1 MKSTPKQSALNKT
14 IMQINALEIESL
26 LTATSIFLMGW
37 ATSFVLQY
45 IAIQVS
51 PKLGLLDHP
60 EERKVHNKAIPR
72 SGGLAIWLSLTL
84 TLLGYIFFFPDLAQG
99 LRTLL
104 FPALAILAL
113 SILGLVDDVKP
124 LPWWPRLLVHFGCAA
139 LVVIAVEPEK
149 NLVLVALAVF
159 IIALITN
166 AFNLID
172 NMDQQ
177 AGGVGLIL
185 TIGLIAL
192 GLGLMQNIPAEFT
205 LTGVVLP
212 CLAGALIGFLWWN
225 QSPARIFLGDA
236 GSIPLGFLL
245 AWIAV
250 HLVSIIAEEAP
261 WRWLAFPALFLIPLY
276 DLISVV
282 SIRISQGKSP
292 FKPDKQH
299 LSHRLEARGF
309 SRKRAV
315 TIILLLQYAGTI
327 IGLGILV
334 VQNPL
339 IALGLFLWIG
349 LSVLALAITE
359 FRSRPV

>member
-1 MKSTPKQSALNKT
+1 
-14 IMQINALEIESL
+14 MQINVPEIETL
-26 LTATSIFLMGW
+26 LITTSIFLIGW
-37 ATSFVLQY
+37 ASSFVMQFV
-45 IAIQVS
+45 AIRIS

-60 EERKVHNKAIPR
+60 EERKVHSKAIPR
-72 SGGLAIWLSLTL
+72 SGGLAIWLSITL
-84 TLLGYIFFFPDLAQG
+84 TILGFVFFFPDWAQG
-99 LRTLL
+99 FKNLL
-104 FPALAILAL
+104 FPAVAILAL
-113 SILGLVDDVKP
+113 VILGLIDAVKP
-124 LPWWPRLLVHFGCAA
+124 LPWWPRFLVHCGCATM
-139 LVVIAVEPEK
+139 VVVAVEPEK
-149 NLVLVALAVF
+149 N
-159 IIALITN
+159 IALIALAIFVIALIAN

-185 TIGLIAL
+185 VVGLIAL
-192 GLGLMQNIPAEFT
+192 NLRLNITDDFA
-205 LTGVVLP
+205 LISILLP
-212 CLAGALIGFLWWN
+212 CLAGSLIGFLWWN
-225 QSPARIFLGDA
+225 RSPARIFLGDA

-245 AWIAV
+245 AWVVV
-250 HLVSIIAEEAP
+250 HLVSTIAEEHP

-327 IGLGILV
+327 IGLGILMV
-334 VQNPL
+334 HDPL
-339 IALGLFLWIG
+339 IALGLFIWIG

-359 FRSRPV
+359 LRSRPV

>member
-1 MKSTPKQSALNKT
+1 
-14 IMQINALEIESL
+14 MQINAPEIETL
-26 LTATSIFLMGW
+26 LITTSIFLIGW
-37 ATSFVLQY
+37 ASSFVMQFV
-45 IAIQVS
+45 AIRVS

-60 EERKVHNKAIPR
+60 EERKVHSKAIPR
-72 SGGLAIWLSLTL
+72 SGGLAIWLSITL
-84 TLLGYIFFFPDLAQG
+84 TILGFVFFFPDWAQG
-99 LRTLL
+99 FKNLL
-104 FPALAILAL
+104 FPAIAILAL
-113 SILGLVDDVKP
+113 VILGLIDDVKP
-124 LPWWPRLLVHFGCAA
+124 LPWWPRLLVHFGCATM
-139 LVVIAVEPEK
+139 VVVAVEPEK
-149 NLVLVALAVF
+149 N
-159 IIALITN
+159 IALIALAIFVIALIAN

-185 TIGLIAL
+185 VVGLIAL
-192 GLGLMQNIPAEFT
+192 NLRLNITDDFA
-205 LTGVVLP
+205 LISILLP
-212 CLAGALIGFLWWN
+212 CLAGSLIGFLWWN
-225 QSPARIFLGDA
+225 RSPARIFLGDA

-245 AWIAV
+245 AWVVV
-250 HLVSIIAEEAP
+250 HLVSTIAEEHP

-327 IGLGILV
+327 IGLGILMV
-334 VQNPL
+334 HDPL
-339 IALGLFLWIG
+339 IALGLFIWIG

-359 FRSRPV
+359 LRSRPV

>member
-1 MKSTPKQSALNKT
+1 
-14 IMQINALEIESL
+14 MQINAPEIETL
-26 LTATSIFLMGW
+26 LITTSIFLIGW
-37 ATSFVLQY
+37 ASSFVMQFV
-45 IAIQVS
+45 AIRVS

-60 EERKVHNKAIPR
+60 EERKVHSKAIPR
-72 SGGLAIWLSLTL
+72 SGGLAIWLSITL
-84 TLLGYIFFFPDLAQG
+84 TILGFVFFFPDWAQG
-99 LRTLL
+99 FKNLL
-104 FPALAILAL
+104 FPAVAILAL
-113 SILGLVDDVKP
+113 VILGLIDDVKP
-124 LPWWPRLLVHFGCAA
+124 LPWWPRLLVHFGCATM
-139 LVVIAVEPEK
+139 VVVAVEPEK
-149 NLVLVALAVF
+149 NLALIALAIFV
-159 IIALITN
+159 IALIAN

-185 TIGLIAL
+185 VVGLIAL
-192 GLGLMQNIPAEFT
+192 NLRLNITDDFA
-205 LTGVVLP
+205 LISILLP
-212 CLAGALIGFLWWN
+212 CLAGSLIGFLWWN
-225 QSPARIFLGDA
+225 RSPARIFLGDA

-245 AWIAV
+245 AWVVV
-250 HLVSIIAEEAP
+250 HLVSTIAEEYP

-327 IGLGILV
+327 IGLGILMV
-334 VQNPL
+334 HDPL
-339 IALGLFLWIG
+339 IALGLFIWIG

-359 FRSRPV
+359 LRSRPV

>member
-1 MKSTPKQSALNKT
+1 
-14 IMQINALEIESL
+14 MQINAPEIETL
-26 LTATSIFLMGW
+26 LITTSIFLIGW
-37 ATSFVLQY
+37 ASSFVMQFV
-45 IAIQVS
+45 AIRVS

-60 EERKVHNKAIPR
+60 EERKVHSKAIPR
-72 SGGLAIWLSLTL
+72 SGGLAIWLSITL
-84 TLLGYIFFFPDLAQG
+84 TILGFVFFFPDWAQG
-99 LRTLL
+99 FKNLL
-104 FPALAILAL
+104 FPAIAILAL
-113 SILGLVDDVKP
+113 VILGLIDDVKP
-124 LPWWPRLLVHFGCAA
+124 LPWWPRLLVHFGCATM
-139 LVVIAVEPEK
+139 VVFAVEPEK
-149 NLVLVALAVF
+149 N
-159 IIALITN
+159 IALIALAIFVIALIAN

-185 TIGLIAL
+185 VVGLIAL
-192 GLGLMQNIPAEFT
+192 NLRLNITDDFA
-205 LTGVVLP
+205 LISILLP
-212 CLAGALIGFLWWN
+212 CLAGSLIGFLWWN
-225 QSPARIFLGDA
+225 RSPARIFLGDA

-245 AWIAV
+245 AWVVV
-250 HLVSIIAEEAP
+250 HLVSTIAEEHR

-327 IGLGILV
+327 IGLGILMV
-334 VQNPL
+334 HDPL
-339 IALGLFLWIG
+339 IALGLFIWIG

-359 FRSRPV
+359 LRSRPV

>member
-1 MKSTPKQSALNKT
+1 
-14 IMQINALEIESL
+14 MQINAPEIETL
-26 LTATSIFLMGW
+26 LITTSIFLIGW
-37 ATSFVLQY
+37 ASSFVMQFV
-45 IAIQVS
+45 AIRVS

-60 EERKVHNKAIPR
+60 EERKVHSKAIPR
-72 SGGLAIWLSLTL
+72 SGGLAIWLSITL
-84 TLLGYIFFFPDLAQG
+84 TILGFVFFFPDWAQG
-99 LRTLL
+99 FKNLL
-104 FPALAILAL
+104 FPAVAILAL
-113 SILGLVDDVKP
+113 VILGLIDDVKP
-124 LPWWPRLLVHFGCAA
+124 LPWWPRLLVHFGCATM
-139 LVVIAVEPEK
+139 VVVAVEPEK
-149 NLVLVALAVF
+149 N
-159 IIALITN
+159 IALIALAIFVIALIAN

-185 TIGLIAL
+185 VVGLIAL
-192 GLGLMQNIPAEFT
+192 NLRLNITDDFA
-205 LTGVVLP
+205 LISILLP
-212 CLAGALIGFLWWN
+212 CLAGSLIGFLWWN
-225 QSPARIFLGDA
+225 RSPARIFLGDA

-245 AWIAV
+245 AWV
-250 HLVSIIAEEAP
+250 VFHLVSTIAEEYP

-327 IGLGILV
+327 IGLGILMV
-334 VQNPL
+334 HDPL
-339 IALGLFLWIG
+339 IALGLFIWIG

-359 FRSRPV
+359 LRSRPV

>member
-1 MKSTPKQSALNKT
+1 
-14 IMQINALEIESL
+14 MQINAPEIETL
-26 LTATSIFLMGW
+26 LITTSIFLIGW
-37 ATSFVLQY
+37 ASSFVMQFV
-45 IAIQVS
+45 AIRVS

-60 EERKVHNKAIPR
+60 EERKVHSKAIPR
-72 SGGLAIWLSLTL
+72 SGGLAIWLSITL
-84 TLLGYIFFFPDLAQG
+84 TILGFVFFFPDWAQG
-99 LRTLL
+99 FKNLL
-104 FPALAILAL
+104 FPAIAILAL
-113 SILGLVDDVKP
+113 VILGLIDDVKP
-124 LPWWPRLLVHFGCAA
+124 LPWWPRLLVHFGCATM
-139 LVVIAVEPEK
+139 VVFAVEPEK
-149 NLVLVALAVF
+149 N
-159 IIALITN
+159 IALIALAIFVIALIAN

-185 TIGLIAL
+185 VVGLIAL
-192 GLGLMQNIPAEFT
+192 NLRLNITDDFA
-205 LTGVVLP
+205 LISILLP
-212 CLAGALIGFLWWN
+212 CLAGSLIGFLWWN
-225 QSPARIFLGDA
+225 RSPARIFLGDA

-245 AWIAV
+245 AWVVV
-250 HLVSIIAEEAP
+250 HLVSTIAEEHP
-261 WRWLAFPALFLIPLY
+261 WRWLAFPALFLIPIY

-327 IGLGILV
+327 IGLGILLV
-334 VQNPL
+334 HDPL
-339 IALGLFLWIG
+339 IALGLFIWIG

-359 FRSRPV
+359 LRSRPV

>member
-1 MKSTPKQSALNKT
+1 
-14 IMQINALEIESL
+14 MQINAPEIETL
-26 LTATSIFLMGW
+26 LITTSIFLIGW
-37 ATSFVLQY
+37 ASSFVMQFV
-45 IAIQVS
+45 AIRVS

-60 EERKVHNKAIPR
+60 EERKVHSKAIPR
-72 SGGLAIWLSLTL
+72 SGGLAIWLSITL
-84 TLLGYIFFFPDLAQG
+84 TILGFVFFFPDWAQG
-99 LRTLL
+99 FKNLL
-104 FPALAILAL
+104 FPAVAILAL
-113 SILGLVDDVKP
+113 VILGLIDDVKP
-124 LPWWPRLLVHFGCAA
+124 LPWWPRLLVHFGCATM
-139 LVVIAVEPEK
+139 VVVAVEPEK
-149 NLVLVALAVF
+149 N
-159 IIALITN
+159 IALIALAIFVIALIAN

-185 TIGLIAL
+185 VVGLIAL
-192 GLGLMQNIPAEFT
+192 NLRLNITDDFA
-205 LTGVVLP
+205 LISILLP
-212 CLAGALIGFLWWN
+212 CLAGSLIGFLWWN
-225 QSPARIFLGDA
+225 RSPARIFLGDA

-245 AWIAV
+245 AWVVV
-250 HLVSIIAEEAP
+250 HLVSTIAEEHP
-261 WRWLAFPALFLIPLY
+261 WRWLAFPALFLIPIY

-327 IGLGILV
+327 IGLGILMV
-334 VQNPL
+334 HDPL
-339 IALGLFLWIG
+339 IALGLFIWIG

-359 FRSRPV
+359 LRSRPV

>member
-1 MKSTPKQSALNKT
+1 
-14 IMQINALEIESL
+14 MQINAPEIETL
-26 LTATSIFLMGW
+26 LTATSIFLIGW

-45 IAIQVS
+45 IAIRVS

-60 EERKVHNKAIPR
+60 EERKVHSKAIPR
-72 SGGLAIWLSLTL
+72 SGGLAIWLSITL
-84 TLLGYIFFFPDLAQG
+84 TIMGFIFFFPDLAQG
-99 LRTLL
+99 FKNLL
-104 FPALAILAL
+104 FPAIAILAL
-113 SILGLVDDVKP
+113 VILGLIDDVKP
-124 LPWWPRLLVHFGCAA
+124 LPWWPRLLVHFGCATM
-139 LVVIAVEPEK
+139 VVFAVEPEK
-149 NLVLVALAVF
+149 NLALIALAIFV
-159 IIALITN
+159 IALIAN

-185 TIGLIAL
+185 VVGLIAL
-192 GLGLMQNIPAEFT
+192 NLRLNITDDFA
-205 LTGVVLP
+205 LISILLP
-212 CLAGALIGFLWWN
+212 CLAGSLIGFLWWN
-225 QSPARIFLGDA
+225 RSPARIFLGDA

-245 AWIAV
+245 AWVVV
-250 HLVSIIAEEAP
+250 HLVSTIAEEHP

-327 IGLGILV
+327 IGLGILMV
-334 VQNPL
+334 HDPL
-339 IALGLFLWIG
+339 IALGLFIWIG

-359 FRSRPV
+359 LRSRPV

>member
-1 MKSTPKQSALNKT
+1 
-14 IMQINALEIESL
+14 MQINAPEIETL
-26 LTATSIFLMGW
+26 LITTSIFLIGW
-37 ATSFVLQY
+37 ASSFVMQFV
-45 IAIQVS
+45 AIRIS

-60 EERKVHNKAIPR
+60 EERKVHSKAIPR
-72 SGGLAIWLSLTL
+72 SGGLAIWLSITL
-84 TLLGYIFFFPDLAQG
+84 TILGFVFFFPDWAQG
-99 LRTLL
+99 FKNLL
-104 FPALAILAL
+104 FPAIAILAL
-113 SILGLVDDVKP
+113 VILGLIDDVKP
-124 LPWWPRLLVHFGCAA
+124 LPWWPRLLVHFGCATM
-139 LVVIAVEPEK
+139 VVVAVEPEK
-149 NLVLVALAVF
+149 N
-159 IIALITN
+159 IALIALAIFVIALIAN

-185 TIGLIAL
+185 VVGLIAL
-192 GLGLMQNIPAEFT
+192 NLRLNITDDFA
-205 LTGVVLP
+205 LISILLP
-212 CLAGALIGFLWWN
+212 CLAGSLIGFLWWN
-225 QSPARIFLGDA
+225 RSPARIFLGDA

-245 AWIAV
+245 AWVVV
-250 HLVSIIAEEAP
+250 HLVSTIAEEYP

-327 IGLGILV
+327 IGLGILMV
-334 VQNPL
+334 HDPL
-339 IALGLFLWIG
+339 IALGLFIWIG

-359 FRSRPV
+359 LRSRPV

>member
-1 MKSTPKQSALNKT
+1 
-14 IMQINALEIESL
+14 MQINAPEIETL
-26 LTATSIFLMGW
+26 LITTSIFLIGW
-37 ATSFVLQY
+37 ASSFVMQFV
-45 IAIQVS
+45 AIRVS

-60 EERKVHNKAIPR
+60 EERKVHSKAIPR
-72 SGGLAIWLSLTL
+72 SGGLAIWLSITL
-84 TLLGYIFFFPDLAQG
+84 TILGFVFFFPDWAQG
-99 LRTLL
+99 FKNLL
-104 FPALAILAL
+104 FPAIAILAL
-113 SILGLVDDVKP
+113 VILGLIDDVKP
-124 LPWWPRLLVHFGCAA
+124 LPWWPRLLVHFGCATM
-139 LVVIAVEPEK
+139 VVFAVEPEK
-149 NLVLVALAVF
+149 NLALIALAIFV
-159 IIALITN
+159 IALIAN

-185 TIGLIAL
+185 VVGLIAL
-192 GLGLMQNIPAEFT
+192 NLRLNITDDFA
-205 LTGVVLP
+205 LISILLP
-212 CLAGALIGFLWWN
+212 CLAGSLIGFLWWN
-225 QSPARIFLGDA
+225 RSPARIFLGDA

-245 AWIAV
+245 AWVVV
-250 HLVSIIAEEAP
+250 HLVSTIAEEYP

-327 IGLGILV
+327 IGLGILMV
-334 VQNPL
+334 HDPL
-339 IALGLFLWIG
+339 IALGLFIWIG

-359 FRSRPV
+359 LRSRPV

>member
-1 MKSTPKQSALNKT
+1 
-14 IMQINALEIESL
+14 MQINAPEIETL
-26 LTATSIFLMGW
+26 LITTSIFLIGW
-37 ATSFVLQY
+37 ASSFVMQFV
-45 IAIQVS
+45 AIRVS

-60 EERKVHNKAIPR
+60 EERKVHSKAIPR
-72 SGGLAIWLSLTL
+72 SGGLAIWLSITL
-84 TLLGYIFFFPDLAQG
+84 TIMGFIFFFPDLAQG
-99 LRTLL
+99 FKNLL
-104 FPALAILAL
+104 FPAIAILAL
-113 SILGLVDDVKP
+113 VILGLIDDVKP
-124 LPWWPRLLVHFGCAA
+124 LPWWPRLLVHFGCATM
-139 LVVIAVEPEK
+139 VVVAVEPEK
-149 NLVLVALAVF
+149 N
-159 IIALITN
+159 IALIALAIFVIALIAN

-185 TIGLIAL
+185 VVGLIAL
-192 GLGLMQNIPAEFT
+192 NLRLNITDDFA
-205 LTGVVLP
+205 LISILLP
-212 CLAGALIGFLWWN
+212 CLAGSLIGFLWWN
-225 QSPARIFLGDA
+225 RSPARIFLGDA

-245 AWIAV
+245 AWVVV
-250 HLVSIIAEEAP
+250 HLVSTIAEEHP

-276 DLISVV
+276 DLTSVV

-327 IGLGILV
+327 IGLGILMV
-334 VQNPL
+334 HDPL
-339 IALGLFLWIG
+339 IALGLFIWIG

-359 FRSRPV
+359 LRSGPV

>member
-1 MKSTPKQSALNKT
+1 
-14 IMQINALEIESL
+14 MQINAPEIETL
-26 LTATSIFLMGW
+26 LITTSIFLIGW
-37 ATSFVLQY
+37 ASSFVMQFV
-45 IAIQVS
+45 AIRVS

-60 EERKVHNKAIPR
+60 EERKVHSKAIPR
-72 SGGLAIWLSLTL
+72 SGGLAIWLSITL
-84 TLLGYIFFFPDLAQG
+84 TILGFVFFFPDWAQG
-99 LRTLL
+99 FKNLL
-104 FPALAILAL
+104 FPAIAILAL
-113 SILGLVDDVKP
+113 VILGLIDDVKP
-124 LPWWPRLLVHFGCAA
+124 LPWWPRLLVHFGCATM
-139 LVVIAVEPEK
+139 VVFAVEPEK
-149 NLVLVALAVF
+149 NLALIALAIFV
-159 IIALITN
+159 IALIAN

-185 TIGLIAL
+185 VVGLIAL
-192 GLGLMQNIPAEFT
+192 NLRLNITDDFA
-205 LTGVVLP
+205 LISILLP
-212 CLAGALIGFLWWN
+212 CLAGSLIGFLWWN
-225 QSPARIFLGDA
+225 RSPARIFLGDA

-245 AWIAV
+245 AWVVV
-250 HLVSIIAEEAP
+250 HLVPTIAEERP

-327 IGLGILV
+327 IGLGILMV
-334 VQNPL
+334 HDPL
-339 IALGLFLWIG
+339 IALGLFIWIG

-359 FRSRPV
+359 LRSRPV

>member
-1 MKSTPKQSALNKT
+1 
-14 IMQINALEIESL
+14 
-26 LTATSIFLMGW
+26 
-37 ATSFVLQY
+37 
-45 IAIQVS
+45 
-51 PKLGLLDHP
+51 
-60 EERKVHNKAIPR
+60 
-72 SGGLAIWLSLTL
+72 LAIWLSITL
-84 TLLGYIFFFPDLAQG
+84 TILGFVFFFPDWAQG
-99 LRTLL
+99 FKNLL
-104 FPALAILAL
+104 FPAIAILAL
-113 SILGLVDDVKP
+113 VILGLIDDVKP
-124 LPWWPRLLVHFGCAA
+124 LPWWPRLLVHFGCATM
-139 LVVIAVEPEK
+139 VVFAVEPEK
-149 NLVLVALAVF
+149 NLALIALAIFV
-159 IIALITN
+159 IALIAN

-185 TIGLIAL
+185 VVGLIAL
-192 GLGLMQNIPAEFT
+192 NLRLNITDDFA
-205 LTGVVLP
+205 LISILLP
-212 CLAGALIGFLWWN
+212 CLAGSLIGFLWWN
-225 QSPARIFLGDA
+225 RSPARIFLGDA

-245 AWIAV
+245 AWVVV
-250 HLVSIIAEEAP
+250 HLVSTIAEEYP

-327 IGLGILV
+327 IGLGILMV
-334 VQNPL
+334 HDPL
-339 IALGLFLWIG
+339 IALGLFIWIG

-359 FRSRPV
+359 LRSRPV

>member
-1 MKSTPKQSALNKT
+1 
-14 IMQINALEIESL
+14 MQINAPEIETL
-26 LTATSIFLMGW
+26 LITTSIFLIGW
-37 ATSFVLQY
+37 ASSFVMQFV
-45 IAIQVS
+45 AIRIS

-60 EERKVHNKAIPR
+60 EERKVHSKAIPR
-72 SGGLAIWLSLTL
+72 SGGLAIWLSITL
-84 TLLGYIFFFPDLAQG
+84 TILGFVFFFPDWAQG
-99 LRTLL
+99 FKNLL
-104 FPALAILAL
+104 FPAIAILAL
-113 SILGLVDDVKP
+113 VILGLIDDVKP
-124 LPWWPRLLVHFGCAA
+124 LPWWPRLLVHFGCATM
-139 LVVIAVEPEK
+139 VVFAVEPEK
-149 NLVLVALAVF
+149 NLALIALAIFV
-159 IIALITN
+159 IALIAN

-185 TIGLIAL
+185 VVGLIAL
-192 GLGLMQNIPAEFT
+192 NLRLNITDDFA
-205 LTGVVLP
+205 LISILLP
-212 CLAGALIGFLWWN
+212 CLAGSLIGFLWWN
-225 QSPARIFLGDA
+225 RSPARIFLGDA

-245 AWIAV
+245 AWVVV
-250 HLVSIIAEEAP
+250 HLVSTIAEEYP

-327 IGLGILV
+327 IGLGILMV
-334 VQNPL
+334 HDPL
-339 IALGLFLWIG
+339 IALGLFIWIG

-359 FRSRPV
+359 LRSRPV

>member
-1 MKSTPKQSALNKT
+1 
-14 IMQINALEIESL
+14 MQINAPEIETL
-26 LTATSIFLMGW
+26 LITTSIFLIGW
-37 ATSFVLQY
+37 ASSFVMQFV
-45 IAIQVS
+45 AIRIS

-60 EERKVHNKAIPR
+60 EERKVHSKAIPR
-72 SGGLAIWLSLTL
+72 SGGLAIWLSITL
-84 TLLGYIFFFPDLAQG
+84 TILGFVFFFPDWAQG
-99 LRTLL
+99 FKNLL
-104 FPALAILAL
+104 FPAIAILAL
-113 SILGLVDDVKP
+113 VILGLIDDVKP
-124 LPWWPRLLVHFGCAA
+124 LPWWPRLLVHFGCATM
-139 LVVIAVEPEK
+139 VVFAVEPEK
-149 NLVLVALAVF
+149 NLALIALAIFV
-159 IIALITN
+159 IALIAN

-185 TIGLIAL
+185 VVGLIAL
-192 GLGLMQNIPAEFT
+192 NLRLNITDDFA
-205 LTGVVLP
+205 LISILLP
-212 CLAGALIGFLWWN
+212 CLAGSLIGFLWWN
-225 QSPARIFLGDA
+225 RSPARIFLGDA

-245 AWIAV
+245 AWVVV
-250 HLVSIIAEEAP
+250 HLVSTIAEEHP

-327 IGLGILV
+327 IGLGILMV
-334 VQNPL
+334 HDPL
-339 IALGLFLWIG
+339 IALGLFIWIG

-359 FRSRPV
+359 LRSRPV

>member
-1 MKSTPKQSALNKT
+1 
-14 IMQINALEIESL
+14 MQINAPEIETL
-26 LTATSIFLMGW
+26 LITTSIFLIGW
-37 ATSFVLQY
+37 ASSFVMQFV
-45 IAIQVS
+45 AIRVS

-60 EERKVHNKAIPR
+60 EERKVHSKAIPR
-72 SGGLAIWLSLTL
+72 SGGLAIWLSITL
-84 TLLGYIFFFPDLAQG
+84 TILGFVFFFPDWAQG
-99 LRTLL
+99 FKNLL
-104 FPALAILAL
+104 FPAVAILAL
-113 SILGLVDDVKP
+113 VILGLIDDVKP
-124 LPWWPRLLVHFGCAA
+124 LPWWPRLLVHFGCATM
-139 LVVIAVEPEK
+139 VVVAVEPEK
-149 NLVLVALAVF
+149 N
-159 IIALITN
+159 IALIALAIFVIALIAN

-185 TIGLIAL
+185 VVGLIAL
-192 GLGLMQNIPAEFT
+192 NLRLNITDDFA
-205 LTGVVLP
+205 LISILLP
-212 CLAGALIGFLWWN
+212 CLAGSLIGFLWWN
-225 QSPARIFLGDA
+225 RSPARIFLGDA

-245 AWIAV
+245 AWV
-250 HLVSIIAEEAP
+250 VFHLVSTIAEEHP

-327 IGLGILV
+327 IGLGILMV
-334 VQNPL
+334 HDPL
-339 IALGLFLWIG
+339 IALGLFIWIG

-359 FRSRPV
+359 LRSRPV

>member
-1 MKSTPKQSALNKT
+1 
-14 IMQINALEIESL
+14 MQINAPEIETL
-26 LTATSIFLMGW
+26 LITTSIFLIGW
-37 ATSFVLQY
+37 ASSFVMQFV
-45 IAIQVS
+45 AIRVS

-60 EERKVHNKAIPR
+60 EERKVHSKAIPR
-72 SGGLAIWLSLTL
+72 SGGLAIWLSITL
-84 TLLGYIFFFPDLAQG
+84 TILGFVFFFPDWAQG
-99 LRTLL
+99 FKNLL
-104 FPALAILAL
+104 FPAIAILAL
-113 SILGLVDDVKP
+113 VILGLIDDVKP
-124 LPWWPRLLVHFGCAA
+124 LPWWPRLLVHFGCATM
-139 LVVIAVEPEK
+139 VVFAVEPEK
-149 NLVLVALAVF
+149 NLALIALAIFV
-159 IIALITN
+159 IALIAN

-185 TIGLIAL
+185 VVGLIAL
-192 GLGLMQNIPAEFT
+192 NLRLNITDDFA
-205 LTGVVLP
+205 LISILLP
-212 CLAGALIGFLWWN
+212 CLAGSLIGFLWWN
-225 QSPARIFLGDA
+225 RSPARIFLGDA

-245 AWIAV
+245 AWVVV
-250 HLVSIIAEEAP
+250 HLVSTIAEEHP

-327 IGLGILV
+327 IGLGILMV
-334 VQNPL
+334 HDPL
-339 IALGLFLWIG
+339 IALGLFIWIG

-359 FRSRPV
+359 LRSRPV

>member
-1 MKSTPKQSALNKT
+1 
-14 IMQINALEIESL
+14 MQINAPEIETL
-26 LTATSIFLMGW
+26 LITTSIFLVGW
-37 ATSFVLQY
+37 ASSFVMQFV
-45 IAIQVS
+45 AIRVS

-60 EERKVHNKAIPR
+60 EERKVHSKAIPR
-72 SGGLAIWLSLTL
+72 SGGLAIWLSITL
-84 TLLGYIFFFPDLAQG
+84 TILGFVFFFPDWAQG
-99 LRTLL
+99 FKNLL
-104 FPALAILAL
+104 FPAIAILAL
-113 SILGLVDDVKP
+113 VILGLIDDVKP
-124 LPWWPRLLVHFGCAA
+124 LPWWPRLLVHFGCATM
-139 LVVIAVEPEK
+139 VVFAVEPEK
-149 NLVLVALAVF
+149 NLALIALAIFV
-159 IIALITN
+159 IALIAN

-185 TIGLIAL
+185 VVGLIAL
-192 GLGLMQNIPAEFT
+192 NLRLNITDDFA
-205 LTGVVLP
+205 LISILLP
-212 CLAGALIGFLWWN
+212 CLAGSLIGFLWWN
-225 QSPARIFLGDA
+225 RSPARIFLGDA

-245 AWIAV
+245 AWVVV
-250 HLVSIIAEEAP
+250 HLVSTIAEEHP

-327 IGLGILV
+327 IGLGILMV
-334 VQNPL
+334 HDPL
-339 IALGLFLWIG
+339 IALGLFIWIG

-359 FRSRPV
+359 LRSRPV

>member
-1 MKSTPKQSALNKT
+1 
-14 IMQINALEIESL
+14 MQINAPEIETL
-26 LTATSIFLMGW
+26 LITTSIFLIGW
-37 ATSFVLQY
+37 ASSFVMQFV
-45 IAIQVS
+45 AIRVS

-60 EERKVHNKAIPR
+60 EERKVHSKAIPR
-72 SGGLAIWLSLTL
+72 SGGLAIWLSITL
-84 TLLGYIFFFPDLAQG
+84 TILGFVFFFPDWAQG
-99 LRTLL
+99 FKNLL
-104 FPALAILAL
+104 FPAIAILAL
-113 SILGLVDDVKP
+113 VILGLIDDVKP
-124 LPWWPRLLVHFGCAA
+124 LPWWPRLLVHFGCATM
-139 LVVIAVEPEK
+139 VVVAVEPEK
-149 NLVLVALAVF
+149 N
-159 IIALITN
+159 IALIALAIFVIALIAN

-185 TIGLIAL
+185 VVGLIAL
-192 GLGLMQNIPAEFT
+192 NLRLNITDDFA
-205 LTGVVLP
+205 LISILLP
-212 CLAGALIGFLWWN
+212 CLAGSLIGFLWWN
-225 QSPARIFLGDA
+225 RSPARIFLGDA

-245 AWIAV
+245 AWVVV
-250 HLVSIIAEEAP
+250 HLVSTIAEEYP

-327 IGLGILV
+327 IGLGILMV
-334 VQNPL
+334 HDPL
-339 IALGLFLWIG
+339 IALGLFIWIG

-359 FRSRPV
+359 LRSRPV

>member
-1 MKSTPKQSALNKT
+1 
-14 IMQINALEIESL
+14 MQINAPEIETL
-26 LTATSIFLMGW
+26 LITTSIFLIGW
-37 ATSFVLQY
+37 ASSFVMQFL
-45 IAIQVS
+45 AIRVS

-60 EERKVHNKAIPR
+60 EERKVHSKAIPR
-72 SGGLAIWLSLTL
+72 SGGLAIWLSITL
-84 TLLGYIFFFPDLAQG
+84 TILGFVFFFPDLAQG
-99 LRTLL
+99 FKNLL
-104 FPALAILAL
+104 FPAIAILAL
-113 SILGLVDDVKP
+113 VILGLIDDVKP
-124 LPWWPRLLVHFGCAA
+124 LPWWPRLLVHFGCATM
-139 LVVIAVEPEK
+139 VVVAVEPEK
-149 NLVLVALAVF
+149 NLALIALAIFV
-159 IIALITN
+159 IALIAN

-185 TIGLIAL
+185 VVGLIAL
-192 GLGLMQNIPAEFT
+192 NLRLNITDDFA
-205 LTGVVLP
+205 LISILLP
-212 CLAGALIGFLWWN
+212 CLAGSLIGFLWWN
-225 QSPARIFLGDA
+225 RSPARIFLGDA

-245 AWIAV
+245 AWVVV
-250 HLVSIIAEEAP
+250 HLVSTIAEEHP

-327 IGLGILV
+327 IGLGILMV
-334 VQNPL
+334 HDPL
-339 IALGLFLWIG
+339 IALGLFIWIG

-359 FRSRPV
+359 LRSRPV

>member
-1 MKSTPKQSALNKT
+1 
-14 IMQINALEIESL
+14 MQINAPEIETL
-26 LTATSIFLMGW
+26 LITTSIFLIGW
-37 ATSFVLQY
+37 ASSFVMQFV
-45 IAIQVS
+45 AIRVS

-60 EERKVHNKAIPR
+60 EERKVHSKAIPR
-72 SGGLAIWLSLTL
+72 SGGLAIWLSITL
-84 TLLGYIFFFPDLAQG
+84 TILGFVFFFPDLAQG
-99 LRTLL
+99 FKNLL
-104 FPALAILAL
+104 FPAIAILAL
-113 SILGLVDDVKP
+113 VILGLIDDVKP
-124 LPWWPRLLVHFGCAA
+124 LPWWPRLLVHFGCATM
-139 LVVIAVEPEK
+139 VVVAVEPEK
-149 NLVLVALAVF
+149 N
-159 IIALITN
+159 IALIALAIFVIALIAN

-185 TIGLIAL
+185 VVGLIAL
-192 GLGLMQNIPAEFT
+192 NLRLNITDDFA
-205 LTGVVLP
+205 LISILLP
-212 CLAGALIGFLWWN
+212 CLAGSLIGFLWWN
-225 QSPARIFLGDA
+225 RSPARIFLGDA

-245 AWIAV
+245 AWVVV
-250 HLVSIIAEEAP
+250 HLVSTIAEEHP

-327 IGLGILV
+327 IGLGILMV
-334 VQNPL
+334 HDPL
-339 IALGLFLWIG
+339 IALGLFIWIG

-359 FRSRPV
+359 LRSRPV

>member
-1 MKSTPKQSALNKT
+1 
-14 IMQINALEIESL
+14 MQINAPEIETL
-26 LTATSIFLMGW
+26 LITTSIFLIGW
-37 ATSFVLQY
+37 ASSFVMQLV
-45 IAIQVS
+45 AIRVS

-60 EERKVHNKAIPR
+60 EERKVHSKAIPR
-72 SGGLAIWLSLTL
+72 SGGLAIWLSITL
-84 TLLGYIFFFPDLAQG
+84 TIMGFIFFFPDLAQG
-99 LRTLL
+99 FKNLL
-104 FPALAILAL
+104 FPAIAILAL
-113 SILGLVDDVKP
+113 VILGLIDDVKP
-124 LPWWPRLLVHFGCAA
+124 LPWWPRLLVHFGCATM
-139 LVVIAVEPEK
+139 VVVAVEPEK
-149 NLVLVALAVF
+149 N
-159 IIALITN
+159 IALIALAIFVIALIAN

-185 TIGLIAL
+185 VVGLIAL
-192 GLGLMQNIPAEFT
+192 NLRLNITDDFA
-205 LTGVVLP
+205 LISILLP
-212 CLAGALIGFLWWN
+212 CLAGSLIGFLWWN
-225 QSPARIFLGDA
+225 RSPARIFLGDA

-245 AWIAV
+245 AWVVV
-250 HLVSIIAEEAP
+250 HLVSTIAEEHP

-276 DLISVV
+276 DLTSVV

-327 IGLGILV
+327 IGLGILMV
-334 VQNPL
+334 HDPL
-339 IALGLFLWIG
+339 IALGLFIWIG

-359 FRSRPV
+359 LRSGPV

>member
-1 MKSTPKQSALNKT
+1 
-14 IMQINALEIESL
+14 MQINAPEIETL
-26 LTATSIFLMGW
+26 LITTSIFLIGW
-37 ATSFVLQY
+37 ASSFVMQFV
-45 IAIQVS
+45 AIRIS

-60 EERKVHNKAIPR
+60 EERKVHSKAIPR
-72 SGGLAIWLSLTL
+72 SGGLAIWLSITL
-84 TLLGYIFFFPDLAQG
+84 TILGFVFFFPDWAQG
-99 LRTLL
+99 FKNLL
-104 FPALAILAL
+104 FPAIAILAL
-113 SILGLVDDVKP
+113 VILGLIDDVKP
-124 LPWWPRLLVHFGCAA
+124 LPWWPRLLVHFGCATM
-139 LVVIAVEPEK
+139 VVVAVEPEK
-149 NLVLVALAVF
+149 N
-159 IIALITN
+159 IALIALAIFVIALIAN

-185 TIGLIAL
+185 VVGLIAL
-192 GLGLMQNIPAEFT
+192 NLRLNITDDFA
-205 LTGVVLP
+205 LISILLP
-212 CLAGALIGFLWWN
+212 CLAGSLIGFLWWN
-225 QSPARIFLGDA
+225 RSPARIFLGDA

-245 AWIAV
+245 AWVVV
-250 HLVSIIAEEAP
+250 HLVSTIAEEHP

-327 IGLGILV
+327 IGLGILMV
-334 VQNPL
+334 HDPL
-339 IALGLFLWIG
+339 IALGLFIWIG

-359 FRSRPV
+359 LRSRPV

>member
-1 MKSTPKQSALNKT
+1 
-14 IMQINALEIESL
+14 MQINAPEIETL
-26 LTATSIFLMGW
+26 LITTSIFLIGW
-37 ATSFVLQY
+37 ASSFVMQFV
-45 IAIQVS
+45 AIRVS

-60 EERKVHNKAIPR
+60 EERKVHSKAIPR
-72 SGGLAIWLSLTL
+72 SGGLAIWLSITL
-84 TLLGYIFFFPDLAQG
+84 TILGFVFFFPDWAQG
-99 LRTLL
+99 FKNLL
-104 FPALAILAL
+104 FPAVAILAL
-113 SILGLVDDVKP
+113 VILGLIDDVKP
-124 LPWWPRLLVHFGCAA
+124 LPWWPRLLVHFGCATM
-139 LVVIAVEPEK
+139 VVVAVEPEK
-149 NLVLVALAVF
+149 N
-159 IIALITN
+159 IALIALAIFVIALIAN

-185 TIGLIAL
+185 VVGLIAL
-192 GLGLMQNIPAEFT
+192 NLRLNITDDFA
-205 LTGVVLP
+205 LISILLP
-212 CLAGALIGFLWWN
+212 CLAGSLIGFLWWN
-225 QSPARIFLGDA
+225 RSPARIFLGDA

-245 AWIAV
+245 AWVVV
-250 HLVSIIAEEAP
+250 HLVSTIAEEHP

-327 IGLGILV
+327 IGLGILMV
-334 VQNPL
+334 HDPL
-339 IALGLFLWIG
+339 IALGLFIWIG

-359 FRSRPV
+359 LRSRPV

>member
-1 MKSTPKQSALNKT
+1 
-14 IMQINALEIESL
+14 MQINAPEIETL
-26 LTATSIFLMGW
+26 LITTSIFLIGW
-37 ATSFVLQY
+37 ASSFVMQFV
-45 IAIQVS
+45 AIRVS

-60 EERKVHNKAIPR
+60 EERKVHSKAIPR
-72 SGGLAIWLSLTL
+72 SGGLAIWLSITL
-84 TLLGYIFFFPDLAQG
+84 TILGFVFFFPDWAQG
-99 LRTLL
+99 FKNLL
-104 FPALAILAL
+104 FPAVAILAL
-113 SILGLVDDVKP
+113 VILGLIDDVKP
-124 LPWWPRLLVHFGCAA
+124 LPWWPRLLVHFGCATM
-139 LVVIAVEPEK
+139 VVVAVEPEK
-149 NLVLVALAVF
+149 N
-159 IIALITN
+159 IALIALAIFVIALIAN

-185 TIGLIAL
+185 VVGLIAL
-192 GLGLMQNIPAEFT
+192 NLRLNITDDFA
-205 LTGVVLP
+205 LISILLP
-212 CLAGALIGFLWWN
+212 CLAGSLIGFLWWN
-225 QSPARIFLGDA
+225 RSPARIFLGDA

-245 AWIAV
+245 AWVVV
-250 HLVSIIAEEAP
+250 HLVSTIAEEYP

-327 IGLGILV
+327 IGLGILMV
-334 VQNPL
+334 HDPL
-339 IALGLFLWIG
+339 IALGLFIWIG

-359 FRSRPV
+359 LRSRPV

>member
-1 MKSTPKQSALNKT
+1 
-14 IMQINALEIESL
+14 MQINAPEIETL
-26 LTATSIFLMGW
+26 LITTSIFLIGW
-37 ATSFVLQY
+37 ASSFVMQFV
-45 IAIQVS
+45 AIRVS

-60 EERKVHNKAIPR
+60 EERKVHSKAIPR
-72 SGGLAIWLSLTL
+72 SGGLAIWLSITL
-84 TLLGYIFFFPDLAQG
+84 TILGFVFFFPDLAQG
-99 LRTLL
+99 FKNLL
-104 FPALAILAL
+104 FPAIAILAL
-113 SILGLVDDVKP
+113 VILGLIDDVKP
-124 LPWWPRLLVHFGCAA
+124 LPWWPRLLVHFGCATM
-139 LVVIAVEPEK
+139 VVFAVEPEK
-149 NLVLVALAVF
+149 N
-159 IIALITN
+159 IALIALAIFVIALIAN

-185 TIGLIAL
+185 VVGLIAL
-192 GLGLMQNIPAEFT
+192 NLRLNITDDFA
-205 LTGVVLP
+205 LISILLP
-212 CLAGALIGFLWWN
+212 CLAGSLIGFLWWN
-225 QSPARIFLGDA
+225 RSPARIFLGDA

-245 AWIAV
+245 AWVVV
-250 HLVSIIAEEAP
+250 HLVSTIAEEHP

-327 IGLGILV
+327 IGLGILMV
-334 VQNPL
+334 HDPL
-339 IALGLFLWIG
+339 IALGLFIWIG

-359 FRSRPV
+359 LRSRPV

>member
-1 MKSTPKQSALNKT
+1 
-14 IMQINALEIESL
+14 MQINAPEIETL
-26 LTATSIFLMGW
+26 LITTSIFLIGW
-37 ATSFVLQY
+37 ASSFVMQFV
-45 IAIQVS
+45 AIRVS

-60 EERKVHNKAIPR
+60 EERKVHSKAIPR
-72 SGGLAIWLSLTL
+72 SGGLAIWLSITL
-84 TLLGYIFFFPDLAQG
+84 TILGFVFFFPDWAQG
-99 LRTLL
+99 FKNLL
-104 FPALAILAL
+104 FPAVAILAL
-113 SILGLVDDVKP
+113 VILGLIDDVKP
-124 LPWWPRLLVHFGCAA
+124 LPWWPRLLVHFGCATM
-139 LVVIAVEPEK
+139 VVFAVEPEK
-149 NLVLVALAVF
+149 NLALIALAIFV
-159 IIALITN
+159 IALIAN

-185 TIGLIAL
+185 VVGLIAL
-192 GLGLMQNIPAEFT
+192 NLRLNITDDFA
-205 LTGVVLP
+205 LISILLP
-212 CLAGALIGFLWWN
+212 CLAGSLIGFLWWN
-225 QSPARIFLGDA
+225 RSPARIFLGDA

-245 AWIAV
+245 AWVVV
-250 HLVSIIAEEAP
+250 HLVSTIAEEHP

-327 IGLGILV
+327 IGLGILMV
-334 VQNPL
+334 HDPL
-339 IALGLFLWIG
+339 IALGLFIWIG

-359 FRSRPV
+359 LRSRPV

>member
-1 MKSTPKQSALNKT
+1 
-14 IMQINALEIESL
+14 MQINAPEIETL
-26 LTATSIFLMGW
+26 LITTSIFLIGW
-37 ATSFVLQY
+37 ASSFVMQFV
-45 IAIQVS
+45 AIRVS

-60 EERKVHNKAIPR
+60 EERKVHSKAIPR
-72 SGGLAIWLSLTL
+72 SGGLAIWLSITL
-84 TLLGYIFFFPDLAQG
+84 TILGFVFFFPDWAQG
-99 LRTLL
+99 FKNLL
-104 FPALAILAL
+104 FPAVAILAL
-113 SILGLVDDVKP
+113 VILGLIDDVKP
-124 LPWWPRLLVHFGCAA
+124 LPWWPRLLVHFGCATM
-139 LVVIAVEPEK
+139 VVFAVEPEK
-149 NLVLVALAVF
+149 NLALIALAIFV
-159 IIALITN
+159 IALIAN

-185 TIGLIAL
+185 VVGLIAL
-192 GLGLMQNIPAEFT
+192 NLRLNITDDFA
-205 LTGVVLP
+205 LISILLP
-212 CLAGALIGFLWWN
+212 CLAGSLIGFLWWN
-225 QSPARIFLGDA
+225 RSPARIFLGDA

-245 AWIAV
+245 AWVVV
-250 HLVSIIAEEAP
+250 HLVSTIAEEYP

-327 IGLGILV
+327 IGLGILMV
-334 VQNPL
+334 HDPL
-339 IALGLFLWIG
+339 IALGLFIWIG

-359 FRSRPV
+359 LRSRPV

>member
-1 MKSTPKQSALNKT
+1 
-14 IMQINALEIESL
+14 MQKLAPEIESL
-26 LTATSIFLMGW
+26 LTATSISLIGW
-37 ATSFVLQY
+37 ATSFVLQFL
-45 IAIQVS
+45 AIQVS

-60 EERKVHNKAIPR
+60 EERKVHKHAIPR
-72 SGGLAIWLSLTL
+72 SGGLAIWLSMTL
-84 TLLGYIFFFPDLAQG
+84 TLAGYIFFFPDLAQG
-99 LRTLL
+99 LRSML
-104 FPALAILAL
+104 FPAIATLAL
-113 SILGLVDDVKP
+113 IILGLIDDVKP

-139 LVVIAVEPEK
+139 MVVIAVESEK
-149 NLVLVALAVF
+149 NLVLVGLSVF
-159 IIALITN
+159 VIALIAN

-185 TIGLIAL
+185 IIGLIA
-192 GLGLMQNIPAEFT
+192 LGLMQNIPAEFS
-205 LTGVVLP
+205 LTSVVLP
-212 CLAGALIGFLWWN
+212 CLAGSLIGFLWWN
-225 QSPARIFLGDA
+225 RSPARIFLGDA

-245 AWIAV
+245 AWIVV
-250 HLVSIIAEEAP
+250 HLISIIAAENQ
-261 WRWLAFPALFLIPLY
+261 WRWLAFPVLFLIPLY
-276 DLISVV
+276 DLFSVV
-282 SIRISQGKSP
+282 SIRLSQGKNP

-315 TIILLLQYAGTI
+315 TMILLLQYAGTI
-327 IGLGILV
+327 IGLGILF

-349 LSVLALAITE
+349 LSMVALAITE

>member
-1 MKSTPKQSALNKT
+1 
-14 IMQINALEIESL
+14 MQINAPEIETL
-26 LTATSIFLMGW
+26 LITTSIFLIGW
-37 ATSFVLQY
+37 ASSFVMQFV
-45 IAIQVS
+45 AIRVS

-60 EERKVHNKAIPR
+60 EERKVHSKAIPR
-72 SGGLAIWLSLTL
+72 SGGLAIWLSITL
-84 TLLGYIFFFPDLAQG
+84 TIMGFIFFFPDWAQG
-99 LRTLL
+99 FKNLL
-104 FPALAILAL
+104 FPAIAILAL
-113 SILGLVDDVKP
+113 VILGLIDDVKP
-124 LPWWPRLLVHFGCAA
+124 LPWWPRLLVHFGCATM
-139 LVVIAVEPEK
+139 VVVAVEPEK
-149 NLVLVALAVF
+149 N
-159 IIALITN
+159 IALIALAIFVIALIAN

-185 TIGLIAL
+185 VVGLIAL
-192 GLGLMQNIPAEFT
+192 NLRLNITDDFA
-205 LTGVVLP
+205 LISILLP
-212 CLAGALIGFLWWN
+212 CLAGSLIGFLWWN
-225 QSPARIFLGDA
+225 RSPARIFLGDA

-245 AWIAV
+245 AWVVV
-250 HLVSIIAEEAP
+250 HLVSTIAEEHP

-327 IGLGILV
+327 IGLGILMV
-334 VQNPL
+334 HDPL
-339 IALGLFLWIG
+339 IALGLFIWIG

-359 FRSRPV
+359 LRSRPV

>member
-1 MKSTPKQSALNKT
+1 
-14 IMQINALEIESL
+14 
-26 LTATSIFLMGW
+26 
-37 ATSFVLQY
+37 
-45 IAIQVS
+45 
-51 PKLGLLDHP
+51 
-60 EERKVHNKAIPR
+60 
-72 SGGLAIWLSLTL
+72 LAIWLSITL
-84 TLLGYIFFFPDLAQG
+84 TILGFVFFFPDWAQG
-99 LRTLL
+99 FKNLL
-104 FPALAILAL
+104 FPAVAILAL
-113 SILGLVDDVKP
+113 VILGLIDDVKP
-124 LPWWPRLLVHFGCAA
+124 LPWWPRLLVHFGCATM
-139 LVVIAVEPEK
+139 VVVAVEPEK
-149 NLVLVALAVF
+149 N
-159 IIALITN
+159 IALIALAIFVIALIAN

-185 TIGLIAL
+185 VVGLIAL
-192 GLGLMQNIPAEFT
+192 NLRLNITDDFA
-205 LTGVVLP
+205 LISILLP
-212 CLAGALIGFLWWN
+212 CLAGSLIGFLWWN
-225 QSPARIFLGDA
+225 RSPARIFLGDA

-245 AWIAV
+245 AWVVV
-250 HLVSIIAEEAP
+250 HLVSTIAEEHP

-327 IGLGILV
+327 IGLGILMV
-334 VQNPL
+334 HDPL
-339 IALGLFLWIG
+339 IALGLFIWIG

-359 FRSRPV
+359 LRSRPV

>member
-1 MKSTPKQSALNKT
+1 
-14 IMQINALEIESL
+14 MQINAPEIETL
-26 LTATSIFLMGW
+26 LITTSIFLVGW
-37 ATSFVLQY
+37 ASSFVMQFV
-45 IAIQVS
+45 AIRVS

-60 EERKVHNKAIPR
+60 EERKVHSKAIPR
-72 SGGLAIWLSLTL
+72 SGGLAIWLSITL
-84 TLLGYIFFFPDLAQG
+84 TILGFVFFFPDWAQG
-99 LRTLL
+99 FKNLL
-104 FPALAILAL
+104 FPAVAILAL
-113 SILGLVDDVKP
+113 VILGLIDDVKP
-124 LPWWPRLLVHFGCAA
+124 LPWWPRLLVHFGCATM
-139 LVVIAVEPEK
+139 VVFAVEPEK
-149 NLVLVALAVF
+149 N
-159 IIALITN
+159 IALIALAIFVIALIAN

-185 TIGLIAL
+185 VVGLIAL
-192 GLGLMQNIPAEFT
+192 NLRLNITDDFA
-205 LTGVVLP
+205 LISILLP
-212 CLAGALIGFLWWN
+212 CLAGSLIGFLWWN
-225 QSPARIFLGDA
+225 RSPARIFLGDA

-245 AWIAV
+245 AWVVV
-250 HLVSIIAEEAP
+250 HLVSTIAEEHP

-327 IGLGILV
+327 IGLGILMV
-334 VQNPL
+334 HDPL
-339 IALGLFLWIG
+339 IALGLFIWIG

-359 FRSRPV
+359 LRSRPV